1 VTDRA
6 GGKVIS
12 NVAILETSPKTVVE
26 DYERLM
32 RSAEYGEFLPKANKT
47 IIKLNLSWT
56 LFYPACS
63 TPPWQLE
70 GVLKTLRDDGYK
82 DIVAVE
88 NQTVVTHPWKGAY
101 YNKWL
106 PILKKYGVEFQPLT
120 DVEWVSYKPKADM
133 LAMHDIFDEILI
145 PRIFMGANIVH
156 LPTVKTH
163 GHTTTT
169 GAMKNAFG
177 GLIPKY
183 RHHAHKKI
191 HEVLVDLL
199 AIQREIHP
207 GIFAV
212 MDGCVCGN
220 GAGPRTMEPYIGNVI
235 LAGGDQVA
243 LDATAAKIMGFEPLQ
258 INYIRMAHQRGL
270 GIGDINRIQVVG
282 MDEKDFRKLTFGFKV
297 KKSPVIRWDQILRKK
312 TANVKWL
319 HHILFNSPVFRTFIF
334 ASEFY
339 HDRLWYPSTGKQRVN
354 RFMQTD
360 WGQLFQTY
368 EYGEFP
374 EYKEVKDWDPY

>member
-1 VTDRA
+1 M
-6 GGKVIS
+6 IS
-12 NVAILETSPKTVVE
+12 EVALLKTSPKTVVG
-26 DYERLM
+26 DYEHLM
-32 RSAEYGEFLPKANKT
+32 RSAEYERFLPKANKT

-70 GVLKTLRDDGYK
+70 GVLKTLRNDGYK

-106 PILKKYGVEFQPLT
+106 PVLKKYDVAFQPLT
-120 DVEWVSYKPKADM
+120 DVEWIAYKPKAETA
-133 LAMHDIFDEILI
+133 AMYDIFDEILI
-145 PRIFMGANIVH
+145 PKIFMGANIVH

-183 RHHAHKKI
+183 RHHAHKRI
-191 HEVLVDLL
+191 HEILVDLL
-199 AIQREIHP
+199 AIQKEVHP
-207 GIFAV
+207 GILAV

-220 GAGPRTMEPYIGNVI
+220 GAGPRTMEPYIGNLV

-243 LDATAAKIMGFEPLQ
+243 IDAVAARVMGFDPLK
-258 INYIRMAHQRGL
+258 IDYIRMAHERGL
-270 GIGDINRIQVVG
+270 GIGDINQIQVVG
-282 MDEKDFRKLTFGFKV
+282 MDENDFRRLNLSFKV

-312 TANVKWL
+312 TADIHWL

-334 ASEFY
+334 ASESY
-339 HDRLWYPSTGKQRVN
+339 HDRLWYPLIGRRRIAKFMKST
-354 RFMQTD
+354 
-360 WGQLFQTY
+360 WGRLFQKY
-368 EYGEFP
+368 EYGDFP
-374 EYKEVKDWDPY
+374 RYRKVKHWDPY

>member
-1 VTDRA
+1 MARV
-6 GGKVIS
+6 G
-12 NVAILETSPKTVVE
+12 ILRTSPESVVKDYPKLMRVVE
-26 DYERLM
+26 YE
-32 RSAEYGEFLPKANKT
+32 SFLDKNVKT
-47 IIKLNLSWT
+47 ILKLNLSWT
-56 LFYPACS
+56 LFFPACS

-70 GVLKTLRDDGYK
+70 GVLRTLKEDRYN
-82 DIVAVE
+82 DILAVE

-120 DVEWVSYKPKADM
+120 DVEWIRYEPKAEM
-133 LAMHDIFDEILI
+133 LAMYDIFDEILI
-145 PRIFMGANIVH
+145 PKIFVGSNVVH

-169 GAMKNAFG
+169 GAIKNAFG

-191 HEVLVDLL
+191 HEILVDLL
-199 AIQREIHP
+199 AIQKEIHK

-220 GAGPRTMEPYIGNVI
+220 GAGPRTMEPFIGNII
-235 LAGGDQVA
+235 LASGDQVA
-243 LDATAAKIMGFEPLQ
+243 IDAVAAKIMGFEPLE
-258 INYIRMAHQRGL
+258 IDYIKMAHDKGL
-270 GIGDINRIQVVG
+270 GTGDIDQIEIIG
-282 MDEKDFRKLTFGFKV
+282 ISKKEFEKLNFKFKV
-297 KKSPVIRWDQILRKK
+297 KKSPIIKWDQILRKK
-312 TANVKWL
+312 TANIKWL
-319 HHILFNSPVFRTFIF
+319 HRLLFYSSIFKTFIF

-339 HDRLWYPSTGKQRVN
+339 HDWFWYPLIGKLRIKK
-354 RFMQTD
+354 FMRTD
-360 WGQLFQTY
+360 WGKLFGKY

-374 EYKEVKDWDPY
+374 EYKEVKDWNPY